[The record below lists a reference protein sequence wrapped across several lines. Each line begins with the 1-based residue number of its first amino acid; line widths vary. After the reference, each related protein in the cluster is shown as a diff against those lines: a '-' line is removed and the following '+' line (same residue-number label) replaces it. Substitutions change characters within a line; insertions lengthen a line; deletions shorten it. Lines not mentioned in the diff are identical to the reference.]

1 MALLGIGTVFAA
13 LTVLVVALRLASRAV
28 ASPEPHLAGTPVPG
42 DASGVRESGEDLEL
56 VALAAYALHLARR
69 VRIPEPGPAS
79 PSRWVIAGRMR
90 QTAPFLRR
98 ESGERWLPTR

>member
-13 LTVLVVALRLASRAV
+13 LTVLVAALRLASRAV
-28 ASPEPHLAGTPVPG
+28 AAPEPQLARGPVPG
-42 DASGVRESGEDLEL
+42 AVSRVPESGEDLEL

-79 PSRWVIAGRMR
+79 RWVIAGRMR

>member
-13 LTVLVVALRLASRAV
+13 LTVLVAALRLASRAV
-28 ASPEPHLAGTPVPG
+28 AAPEPQ
-42 DASGVRESGEDLEL
+42 
-56 VALAAYALHLARR
+56 LARVR
-69 VRIPEPGPAS
+69 VPEPGPA
-79 PSRWVIAGRMR
+79 SRWVIAGRMR

>member
-13 LTVLVVALRLASRAV
+13 LTVLVAALRLASRAV
-28 ASPEPHLAGTPVPG
+28 AAPEPHLARTLEPG
-42 DASGVRESGEDLEL
+42 GASVVQERGEDLEL

-69 VRIPEPGPAS
+69 VRIAEPGTV
-79 PSRWVIAGRMR
+79 SRWLLAGRMR